1 MTMEQW
7 LIALVPVASAAL
19 GAWLAY
25 LCTSR
30 SKRDESIMRFK
41 EEKYARLLVKLQGF
55 VGTTASAELKREF
68 FVEQYQ
74 SWLYASDDVVR
85 AINAMVEQ
93 VKLDYHA
100 SAKPDPEVG
109 HKLVGDVVL
118 SMRRDLLGK
127 TALGYEAFSY
137 TDVNP
142 KRR

>member
-1 MTMEQW
+1 MEQW

-25 LCTSR
+25 MFTSR

-41 EEKYARLLVKLQGF
+41 EEKYARLLAKLQGF

-93 VKLDYHA
+93 VKRDYHA
-100 SAKPDPEVG
+100 DVKPDPEVG
-109 HKLVGDVVL
+109 HKLVGEVVL

-127 TALGYEAFSY
+127 TDLGYDAFSY

-142 KRR
+142 NRR